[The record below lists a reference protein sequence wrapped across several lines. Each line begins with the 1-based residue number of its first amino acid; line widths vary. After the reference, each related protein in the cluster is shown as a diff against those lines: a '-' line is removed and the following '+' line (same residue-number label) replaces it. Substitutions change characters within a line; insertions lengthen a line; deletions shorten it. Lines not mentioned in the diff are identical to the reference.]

1 LFNVC
6 LEKCKE
12 NKHKDMRINQ
22 L

>member
-1 LFNVC
+1 LFNAC